1 ARRAACARAGARS
14 YAAVDLDTSP
24 LHALVER
31 PRDAQAAV
39 AHFGL
44 ATIRL
49 RTLRQ
54 RNAALERTVAA
65 LHHLVALLLRAFG
78 ALLLTL
84 AGKNQRVLVDVDLH
98 VLLAYTR
105 QIGAHD
111 DGVVAPLHV
120 DTRRPDGWRRPVLAP
135 PGHFAERRA

>member
-1 ARRAACARAGARS
+1 MPRKQAIACSGAPARHAQGDRAARPSPQARPARRAACARAGARS
-14 YAAVDLDTSP
+14 YASVDLDTSP

-31 PRDAQAAV
+31 QRDAQDAV

-54 RNAALERTVAA
+54 RNAAIERTVAA

-98 VLLAYTR
+98 VL
-105 QIGAHD
+105 
-111 DGVVAPLHV
+111 
-120 DTRRPDGWRRPVLAP
+120 
-135 PGHFAERRA
+135 